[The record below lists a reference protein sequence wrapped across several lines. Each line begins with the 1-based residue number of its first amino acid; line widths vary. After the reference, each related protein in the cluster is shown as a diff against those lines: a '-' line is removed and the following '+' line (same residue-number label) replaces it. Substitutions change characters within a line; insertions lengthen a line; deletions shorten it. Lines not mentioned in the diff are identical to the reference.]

1 MTTDLFK
8 QNKKPLTKFTL
19 VKRRDFIQ
27 QTSATAALITLG
39 GLGLQSFTSGSKTTK
54 ITILHTNDVHSH
66 IDAFGPDDGRNPNQG
81 GVARRASLIQNIRNE
96 NPNTLL
102 LDAGDIFQGTPYFN
116 YYGGELEFKLMSMLK
131 YDAATI
137 GNHDFDNGIDGL
149 LAQLPHAKFDFL
161 SANYDFSNT
170 VLDTFVKPFKTFTKD
185 GIKIGVFGLGIELNG
200 LVDKSMY
207 KETVYLDPVE
217 TAQEMTRILKED
229 QKCDLVICLSHLGYH
244 YKNAPSKISD
254 LSLAKATKNIDLII
268 GGHTH
273 TFLPKPTVTKNSE
286 GKNVLV
292 NQVGCYGINLGKIDF
307 YFDADKNKAAEGT
320 SILV

>member
-1 MTTDLFK
+1 M
-8 QNKKPLTKFTL
+8 
-19 VKRRDFIQ
+19 KRRDFIQ

-66 IDAFGPDDGRNPNQG
+66 IDAFGPEDGRNPNQG

-137 GNHDFDNGIDGL
+137 GNHDFDNGINGL

-170 VLDTFVKPFKTFTKD
+170 VMDSFVKPYKTFKKD

-200 LVDKSMY
+200 LVDKNMY
-207 KETVYLDPVE
+207 KETKYLDPIE
-217 TAQEMTRILKED
+217 IAQDMSRILKENE
-229 QKCDLVICLSHLGYH
+229 KCDLVICLSHLGYY
-244 YKNAPSKISD
+244 YKNFTEKVSD
-254 LSLAKATKNIDLII
+254 LNLAKATKDIDLII

-273 TFLPKPTVTKNSE
+273 TFLPKPTIAQNSIGE
-286 GKNVLV
+286 NVLV

-307 YFDADKNKAAEGT
+307 YFDADKNKAAKGT